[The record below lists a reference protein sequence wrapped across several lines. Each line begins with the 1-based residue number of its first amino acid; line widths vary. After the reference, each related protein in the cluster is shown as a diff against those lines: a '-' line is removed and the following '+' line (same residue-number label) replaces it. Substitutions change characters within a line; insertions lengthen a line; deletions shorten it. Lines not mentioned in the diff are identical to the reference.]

1 MRSDVRGRAAR
12 PRSDAPA
19 VVGFGY
25 RIVSGTNETQIPTST
40 SSRHRGARDVIDAR
54 KAGSGRVGMAQE
66 YPSTCRVTYLLGLGG
81 VVGLGLLDGLGDDT
95 AANHASGVRATGAG
109 TAEGRGGAGRGG
121 RDGERG
127 GHGGHVRE
135 GVVKV
140 CYGDTWTSRASS
152 SASKTAARGAADALN
167 LPFRRRSR
175 TGRDD

>member
-1 MRSDVRGRAAR
+1 
-12 PRSDAPA
+12 
-19 VVGFGY
+19 
-25 RIVSGTNETQIPTST
+25 
-40 SSRHRGARDVIDAR
+40 
-54 KAGSGRVGMAQE
+54 MAQE

-135 GVVKV
+135 GVVKGCGTRNV
-140 CYGDTWTSRASS
+140 ACVVERVEA
-152 SASKTAARGAADALN
+152 AARGAADALN
-167 LPFRRRSR
+167 LPFRQESR